1 MGKRSA
7 GADEVQALSVAEPE
21 LLAGDLAE
29 TSDEEAGDDAPQP
42 AYRAA
47 AGVLLAGPCA
57 ALPHCCP
64 GGAEPLEQWLDGSGG
79 A

>member
-7 GADEVQALSVAEPE
+7 GANAVQALPVAEPE

-29 TSDEEAGDDAPQP
+29 TSDEDAGDDAPQP
-42 AYRAA
+42 AYRAT

-57 ALPHCCP
+57 ALPPHWNGGWTGVGLP
-64 GGAEPLEQWLDGSGG
+64 GI
-79 A
+79 